1 MHAHRQ
7 RFNLTDDHQLT
18 LVIPSYFPTGSVEVI
33 VLSDAMPLEDKALSQ
48 AQMAS
53 DLNAFFELLKT
64 VPRSGRTLEQINAQI
79 QEERD
84 AWDR

>member
-7 RFNLTDDHQLT
+7 RYNLTDDHQLT
-18 LVIPSYFPTGSVEVI
+18 LVIPSDFPTGSVEVI

-53 DLNAFFELLKT
+53 DLNAFFELLKS
-64 VPRSGRTLEQINAQI
+64 VPRSGRTLEEINAQI